1 MIEDRVEDDLDDA
14 GSMKHYHHIL
24 EFGHLAA
31 GMIAGKSSWGSK
43 LLILLWPPEFPSL
56 VSGFRF
62 CNCFTTQTKKKMTR
76 SGSSA
81 SSPSSAT
88 GIKKPLLGIAAGI
101 LFVGL
106 ILVVL
111 IYFDVHE
118 QLVELLEWIEAQ
130 GAMAGVYFILLMA
143 AVVVLLLPG
152 IFLTTGA
159 GFVFGLIEG
168 TVLVVAGTVVGA
180 SLAFLIARYLFGER
194 ASRFIVSRSNLQV
207 VSDEMARHDL
217 KVVMLTRLIPFF
229 PSKIS
234 NYFFGLT
241 KFTFKGYVLGSLIGF
256 IPFSLHN
263 VYLGSIAADLAS
275 LSRGEVERSPL
286 QWAFYGLGFVATIV
300 ALLYFNNLARR
311 ALAA

>member
-1 MIEDRVEDDLDDA
+1 M
-14 GSMKHYHHIL
+14 
-24 EFGHLAA
+24 
-31 GMIAGKSSWGSK
+31 
-43 LLILLWPPEFPSL
+43 
-56 VSGFRF
+56 
-62 CNCFTTQTKKKMTR
+62 
-76 SGSSA
+76 
-81 SSPSSAT
+81 
-88 GIKKPLLGIAAGI
+88 

-111 IYFDVHE
+111 VYFDLHE
-118 QLVELLEWIEAQ
+118 QMVELLEWIDAQ
-130 GAMAGVYFILLMA
+130 GAIAGIYFILLMA

-152 IFLTTGA
+152 VFLTTGA
-159 GFVFGLIEG
+159 GFVFGVIEE
-168 TVLVVAGTVVGA
+168 TVLVVAGTVTGA
-180 SLAFLIARYLFGER
+180 SLAFLIARHLFGER
-194 ASRFIVSRSNLQV
+194 ASRFIINRSNLQV

-263 VYLGSIAADLAS
+263 VYLGSITADLAS

-286 QWAFYGLGFVATIV
+286 QWAFYGLGFIATIV

-311 ALAA
+311 ALAAYSQESGSVQGGKPVPEAGAGAEPAKDSS

>member
-1 MIEDRVEDDLDDA
+1 LKV
-14 GSMKHYHHIL
+14 
-24 EFGHLAA
+24 
-31 GMIAGKSSWGSK
+31 IA
-43 LLILLWPPEFPSL
+43 
-56 VSGFRF
+56 R
-62 CNCFTTQTKKKMTR
+62 M
-76 SGSSA
+76 SA
-81 SSPSSAT
+81 SFPSSAT
-88 GIKKPLLGIAAGI
+88 GMKTPLLGIAAGI

-111 IYFDVHE
+111 VYFDVHE
-118 QLVELLEWIEAQ
+118 QLVELLEWIDAQ

-159 GFVFGLIEG
+159 GFVFGVIEG
-168 TVLVVAGTVVGA
+168 TVLVVAGTVIGA
-180 SLAFLIARYLFGER
+180 SLAFLIARHLFGER

-217 KVVMLTRLIPFF
+217 NVVMLTRLIPFF
-229 PSKIS
+229 PGKLS

-241 KFTFKGYVLGSLIGF
+241 RFTFKGFVLGSLIGF

-263 VYLGSIAADLAS
+263 VYLGSITAGLAS

-311 ALAA
+311 ALAAYSQESGIVQGGKPVPEAGTAAVCAKESS